1 MEKLWEPWWIS
12 YTISYTT
19 NSLWSPFPVDERIY
33 GEFNIIIFI
42 TILYSQVIQW
52 PSFQF
57 TYIDCCS
64 SPLFCPR
71 SVEPLKLSQWSLWS
85 PRSFNRSVDP
95 GTGADCFSV
104 MSLWKGDYTLG
115 LYLFVTFTWYRSTFK
130 LFKTIRKDN
139 VWTFGNDFAFSKF
152 LKRELNLKI
161 LHYHKS

>member
-33 GEFNIIIFI
+33 GEFTIIIFI

-57 TYIDCCS
+57 TYIVHCFVHDQL
-64 SPLFCPR
+64 SPWRP
-71 SVEPLKLSQWSLWS
+71 WS
-85 PRSFNRSVDP
+85 PWSFNRSVDP

-152 LKRELNLKI
+152 LKRGLNLKI